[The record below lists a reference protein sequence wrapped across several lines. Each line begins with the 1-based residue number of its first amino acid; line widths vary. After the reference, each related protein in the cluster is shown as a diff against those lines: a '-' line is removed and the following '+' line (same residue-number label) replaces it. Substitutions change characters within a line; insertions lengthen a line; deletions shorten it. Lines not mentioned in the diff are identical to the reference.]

1 MKKIDITN
9 WKVFALT
16 DLFQVVLSKGDI
28 QAKKM
33 NNGSIPLVSSGKFNN
48 GICKYISEG
57 DGKAEMFCS
66 NVITTDMFGKS
77 YYQAIPF
84 FAVSHGRVNILLPKF
99 DLTADLAMFIVSVL
113 DASFLKKY
121 SFTGMCNQKELIK
134 ETIKLPVTFSGSP
147 DWQYMENYMRQIEKR
162 QRTNLQ
168 IINNL
173 LPPPIANKEL
183 NKLSTKNWKSFRI
196 GDLFEIKNG
205 KGITKQEIFENP
217 GNIPAIQSGEENFGR
232 IGYIDIKYCLQ
243 KKYTISLG
251 ECLTVA
257 RSGSSGFVGYQEK
270 QCVVGDS
277 AKILEP
283 KFISNTLRLL
293 FIRTMLMVN
302 KARYAYT
309 DKVTKDNYA
318 KDTIKLPVLSDGT
331 PDWTYMEQYITM
343 LMDKQARNLKQLA

>member
-1 MKKIDITN
+1 MKKIDISQ
-9 WKVFALT
+9 WKEFKMSELGF
-16 DLFQVVLSKGDI
+16 DNYHGKRL
-28 QAKKM
+28 KKSDRID
-33 NNGSIPLVSSGKFNN
+33 GLIPLITAGKENQGVVGCIGN
-48 GICKYISEG
+48 DCKTYE
-57 DGKAEMFCS
+57 DP
-66 NVITTDMFGKS
+66 ITIDMFGNVF
-77 YYQAIPF
+77 YHQGIYAGDDNIYF
-84 FAVSHGRVNILLPKF
+84 FVNSNISNACKL
-99 DLTADLAMFIVSVL
+99 FIVSSLQSSIHTIFDYVDQFRQDNADTL
-113 DASFLKKY
+113 SVFLPA
-121 SFTGMCNQKELIK
+121 TTDNA
-134 ETIKLPVTFSGSP
+134 P
-147 DWQYMENYMRQIEKR
+147 DWQYIENYIRQIEKL
-162 QRTNLQ
+162 QRANLQ

-173 LPPPIANKEL
+173 LPTTIANKAL

-343 LMDKQARNLKQLA
+343 LMDKQKMNLKQLA

>member
-9 WKVFALT
+9 WKEFEISNIFDIVKGTRLT
-16 DLFQVVLSKGDI
+16 KANMHKGNI
-28 QAKKM
+28 NFVGA
-33 NNGSIPLVSSGKFNN
+33 SAINN
-48 GICKYISEG
+48 GITCKIGNTEHLHPAGTITVSYNGSVGEAFYQTEVFWASDDI
-57 DGKAEMFCS
+57 
-66 NVITTDMFGKS
+66 NVL
-77 YYQAIPF
+77 Y
-84 FAVSHGRVNILLPKF
+84 PKF
-99 DLTADLAMFIVSVL
+99 PMNHYIALFILPIIKQIGKHYAFVDKWKKDDMEKDTIPL
-113 DASFLKKY
+113 PILKDN
-121 SFTGMCNQKELIK
+121 TPN
-134 ETIKLPVTFSGSP
+134 
-147 DWQYMENYMRQIEKR
+147 WQYMENYMRQIEQR
-162 QRTNLQ
+162 QRANLQ
-168 IINNL
+168 IINDL
-173 LPPPIANKEL
+173 LPPPIANKAL

>member
-1 MKKIDITN
+1 MNKINITGWN
-9 WKVFALT
+9 SFEIGKLFAI
-16 DLFQVVLSKGDI
+16 SKPAPRVQTQYEEGDVPFV
-28 QAKKM
+28 ASGGD
-33 NNGSIPLVSSGKFNN
+33 NNGVQKYCSPREEDVLEKGNCITVSPVDGCAFYQENDFLGRGGAGSSIN
-48 GICKYISEG
+48 
-57 DGKAEMFCS
+57 
-66 NVITTDMFGKS
+66 
-77 YYQAIPF
+77 
-84 FAVSHGRVNILLPKF
+84 LLRNEH
-99 DLTADLAMFIVSVL
+99 LN
-113 DASFLKKY
+113 KY
-121 SFTGMCNQKELIK
+121 SALFVCTMIRRVCGKYTYSQMCSAS
-134 ETIKLPVTFSGSP
+134 KLSSEVISLPSMPDGTP
-147 DWQYMENYMRQIEKR
+147 DWQYMENYIQQIEKK
-162 QRTNLQ
+162 QRNNLQ

-173 LPPPIANKEL
+173 LPTTIANKAL

-343 LMDKQARNLKQLA
+343 LMYKQARNLKQLA